1 MRNVPAWQ
9 LVGVPFVTVV
19 FRWTL
24 ALGVAVRPQQRAAL
38 QPGTLST
45 VWGLSLPLGLSPW
58 ARTESC
64 YQEAEEEWTVAAAAA
79 GRAGGSLG
87 NPAVFSITRASGEI
101 NSLFFRCRL
110 IFWLLSLYGCWQ
122 LRVQARM
129 APCGL
134 SQAVLSQRMTSWAHP
149 ANAQRPDLLPA
160 VETNP
165 NQQRGSNQCSQQ
177 QL

>member
-1 MRNVPAWQ
+1 MAHGIKHDVWSLSPLVHIWRDAVRNVPAWQ

-64 YQEAEEEWTVAAAAA
+64 YQEAEEE
-79 GRAGGSLG
+79 
-87 NPAVFSITRASGEI
+87 
-101 NSLFFRCRL
+101 
-110 IFWLLSLYGCWQ
+110 
-122 LRVQARM
+122 
-129 APCGL
+129 
-134 SQAVLSQRMTSWAHP
+134 
-149 ANAQRPDLLPA
+149 
-160 VETNP
+160 
-165 NQQRGSNQCSQQ
+165 
-177 QL
+177 